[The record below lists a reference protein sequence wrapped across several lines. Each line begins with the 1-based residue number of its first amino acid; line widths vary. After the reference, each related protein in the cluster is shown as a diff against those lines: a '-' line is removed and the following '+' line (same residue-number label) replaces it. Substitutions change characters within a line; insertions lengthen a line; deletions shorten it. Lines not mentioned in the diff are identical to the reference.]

1 MLEKISKSKIETIN
15 IAKEF
20 VKNIETNVLAMEGN
34 LGAGKTTFAKGLA
47 QGLKIKKEITSPT
60 FTIIKLYKTKNKK
73 YKQFCHID
81 TYRLNSENELLSIG
95 FDEYLKDE
103 SILILIEWS
112 EKIKNLLP
120 EIYYKISIDHINENT
135 RKIKINLIKK

>member
-1 MLEKISKSKIETIN
+1 MLEKITKTELETIN

-20 VKNIETNVLAMEGN
+20 VNNIETNVLAMEGD

-73 YKQFCHID
+73 YKQLCHID
-81 TYRLNSENELLSIG
+81 TYRLNSEEELLSLG
-95 FDEYLKDE
+95 FDEYIKNEKTLT
-103 SILILIEWS
+103 LIEWS

-120 EIYYKISIDHINENT
+120 EKYYKISIEHINETT
-135 RKIKINLIKK
+135 RKIKISLIKK